1 MAKPE
6 VVRPAG
12 SAASDTALSGRGK
25 AGAMAKGN
33 LRLWAWVEDRLLL
46 RQFRR
51 HTQEF
56 IYRINMQMP
65 ISHTERYNLRVIW
78 YWYPLYTLGSLS
90 LLAFLFTLL
99 SGVLLALYYVP
110 SAASQPL
117 EPYGDLSSAA
127 WVSVG
132 VTISQEIPFGF
143 MLRQIHFWAAMVM
156 VAAVVLHTCRIYFTQ
171 SYKKPREINY
181 FVGIILLVLTLG
193 LGYTGY
199 LLPWSQLSFWAGRIG
214 LEMALA
220 TPLVG
225 DWAAA
230 LVFGGNAL
238 SQATLTRMYVLHVFI
253 LPIIAFGAMV
263 IHIMMVWIQGISEP
277 H

>member
-1 MAKPE
+1 MAK
-6 VVRPAG
+6 A
-12 SAASDTALSGRGK
+12 
-25 AGAMAKGN
+25 N
-33 LRLWAWVEDRLLL
+33 LRLFAWLEDRFLF

-51 HTQEF
+51 QTQEF
-56 IYRINMQMP
+56 MLRINMQMP
-65 ISHTERYNLRVIW
+65 VSHTERYNLRVIW

-90 LLAFLFTLL
+90 LLAFLFTAI

-110 SAASQPL
+110 SAAPVNL
-117 EPYGDLSSAA
+117 APYGDLPTEA
-127 WVSVG
+127 WYSVA
-132 VTISQEIPFGF
+132 VTITQQIPFGF

-156 VAAVVLHTCRIYFTQ
+156 VAAVTLHTVRIYFTQ
-171 SYKKPREINY
+171 SYKKPREVNY
-181 FVGIILLVLTLG
+181 FIGILLLVLTLG

-220 TPLVG
+220 TPFVG

-230 LVFGGNAL
+230 MVFGGSAL
-238 SQATLTRMYVLHVFI
+238 SQATLTRMYVLHVFL
-253 LPIIAFGAMV
+253 LPIISFGVMIV
-263 IHIMMVWIQGISEP
+263 HILIVWIQGITEP